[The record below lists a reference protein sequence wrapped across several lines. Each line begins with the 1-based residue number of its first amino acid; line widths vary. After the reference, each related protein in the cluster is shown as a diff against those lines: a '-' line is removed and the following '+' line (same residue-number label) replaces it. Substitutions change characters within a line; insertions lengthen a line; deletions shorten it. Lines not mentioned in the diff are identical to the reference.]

1 MSQKLSPGGQ
11 KKLHVWLYASFVLVT
26 SFFTYMYRFDF
37 PPNPFWDEPYHIAS
51 AQKYLSGVYFMEQHP
66 PLGKLFIAFGE
77 KVVHGNEK
85 NDQFINTD
93 YAANIPQGFNFAGYR
108 LFPSLFAWL
117 TASVLFFIFLFITGS
132 NPLSALL
139 SFLYVFDNAQ
149 IVHSRGAM
157 VDSTLTFFGM
167 LCVLLFLHLQRRDK
181 SSNLNA
187 HCMLSIF
194 LGVCFALAVTTKVV
208 ALIFILL
215 FPLIASRLYPNWKK
229 ISLFCIL
236 SSVSFFITY
245 CSVWQIHFS
254 NGTRI
259 VTELADSGYYQASE
273 QYKSILAT
281 HGQNSLSSFPVML
294 RDHLKFVKH
303 YNVGV
308 PRLDLCKKDENGSP
322 SYFWPF
328 GARSINY
335 RWEQSNENEYRYL
348 YLQSNPVAW
357 GLGLLGV
364 IFTVI
369 LLVGACLF
377 NALEKLRHPFLLLT
391 FLGFYCSYMLAIS
404 RITRVMYL
412 YHYFLPLLFSFIL
425 FALVVANIQRI
436 GRFVVNDDRRIVS
449 MTVLGLLIFGAFQF
463 YRPLS
468 YYEPITDK
476 AFSRRAI
483 LQLWEL
489 TCVRCQKLSWFVVP
503 APK

>member
-1 MSQKLSPGGQ
+1 MTQKLSDKGQ

-37 PPNPFWDEPYHIAS
+37 PPSPFWDEPYHIAS
-51 AQKYLSGVYFMEQHP
+51 AQKYLNGVYFMEQHP

-77 KVVHGNEK
+77 KIVHGNEK
-85 NDQFINTD
+85 NDQFITTD
-93 YAANIPQGFNFAGYR
+93 YANNIPQGFNFAGYR

-117 TASVLFFIFLFITGS
+117 TASVLFFIFLFITKS
-132 NPLSALL
+132 SPLSALL

-167 LCVLLFLHLQRRDK
+167 LCVLLFLHLQRKDR
-181 SSNLNA
+181 LLTIHA
-187 HCMLSIF
+187 HCLFSIA
-194 LGVCFALAVTTKVV
+194 LGMFFAFAVTTKVV

-215 FPLIASRLYPNWKK
+215 FPLVVVRLYPDWKR
-229 ISLFCIL
+229 ILLFGILSFTSFCIA
-236 SSVSFFITY
+236 Y
-245 CSVWQIHFS
+245 ASVWQIHFS
-254 NGTRI
+254 SGTRI

-273 QYKSILAT
+273 QYKSILSNQT
-281 HGQNSLSSFPVML
+281 QDSLSSFPVML

-328 GARSINY
+328 GARSINF
-335 RWEQSNENEYRYL
+335 RWEQANENEYRYL

-357 GLGLLGV
+357 GLGFLGV
-364 IFTVI
+364 VCSVI
-369 LLVGACLF
+369 LLVGSVVF
-377 NALEKLRHPFLLLT
+377 SIKEKLQQPFLLTT
-391 FLGFYCSYMLAIS
+391 FLGFYFSYMFAIS

-412 YHYFLPLLFSFIL
+412 YHYFLPLLFSFVL
-425 FALVVANIQRI
+425 FALVLANIQRI
-436 GRFVVNDDRRIVS
+436 GKFVMTDDRRIVT
-449 MTVLGLLIFGAFQF
+449 MTILGLLIFGAFQF

-476 AFSRRAI
+476 AFNRRAI
-483 LQLWEL
+483 FQLWEL
-489 TCVRCQKLSWFVVP
+489 TCVRCNKLSWAVVP
-503 APK
+503 VK